1 MNSRQD
7 TKDAIIKTGLLSG
20 KGATVL
26 MDGQFGSTGKGLLA
40 AVIAEAS
47 EGRIDTVTSSAGPN
61 SGHTSYF
68 GDEKIILTQLP
79 TAGVHLHKLGYSG
92 TRIQMNA
99 GSVLTPAKLIQEVR
113 DHAYHPSVAI
123 HPTAAVVGDMD
134 LEYEQK
140 NLVGLIGSTGKG
152 TGAAMTRKILRH
164 SGAVAKNNVALD
176 SLKKGTYPTRA
187 QSVFVEVSQGHSLGI
202 NQGFYPFC
210 TSRDCGV
217 QQGLADAGVHPKD
230 YRGSFMSLRTY
241 PIRVA
246 GNSGPVYPDQKE
258 LSWEGLGFEP
268 ELTTVTQKVR
278 RIFTWSGAQF
288 REAIEVNQPDVLF
301 LNFCNYISEDPKS
314 DAIANF
320 VHEKLFLPYCLVLGR
335 RPSLILTGHGP
346 RNADVRVWNTL

>member
-7 TKDAIIKTGLLSG
+7 TKDAILKTGLLSG

-47 EGRIDTVTSSAGPN
+47 EGRIDIVSSSAGPN

-68 GDEKIILTQLP
+68 GDEKVILTQLP
-79 TAGVHLHKLGYSG
+79 TAGVHLHKLGYNG

-99 GSVLTPAKLIQEVR
+99 GSVLTPSKLIQEVR
-113 DHAYHPSVAI
+113 DHANWPAVAI
-123 HPTAAVVGDMD
+123 HPAAAVVDDMD
-134 LEYEQK
+134 VEYEK
-140 NLVGLIGSTGKG
+140 KLVGLIGSTGKG
-152 TGAAMTRKILRH
+152 TGAAMVRKILRH
-164 SGAVAKNNVALD
+164 AGATAKHNLGLFA
-176 SLKKGTYPTRA
+176 LKKDYYPPRGK
-187 QSVFVEVSQGHSLGI
+187 SVFVEVSQGHSLGI

-258 LSWEGLGFEP
+258 LNWEDLGFEP

-278 RIFTWSGAQF
+278 RIFTWSRAQF

-301 LNFCNYISEDPKS
+301 LNFCNYISGNPESYEIDS
-314 DAIANF
+314 F
-320 VHEKLFLPYCLVLGR
+320 VHNNLFLPYCSILGR

-346 RNADVRVWNTL
+346 RNADVRVWNAS